1 MTKVKQLPLRQRIR
15 KALLFVSLLL
25 FPLTL
30 YYFSPMLIIQGA
42 SEGIINGSFI
52 VFGLMFLSA
61 LFLGRLWCGWACPAG
76 ALHEF
81 GAPINNKQVPG
92 GKWDWIKWG
101 IWIPWIGIIAVM
113 AIQAGGYQAV
123 NPFFQLEGGLT
134 VLQEPPPP
142 WFMIYYIIIAI
153 FLTLAIVVGRRAGC
167 HYICWMAP
175 FMIIG
180 RKVRNL
186 FKWPALCLR
195 VEPDKCIDCKRCTR
209 DCPMSLDVNGMV
221 NMGDMEHN
229 ECILCGTC
237 VDNCPEDVIHYSFS
251 GR

>member
-42 SEGIINGSFI
+42 LEGIINGSFI
-52 VFGLMFLSA
+52 VFVLMFLSA
-61 LFLGRLWCGWACPAG
+61 LFLGRFWGGWAGPAG
-76 ALHEF
+76 ALQEF
-81 GAPINNKQVPG
+81 GAPINDKRGPG

-142 WFMIYYIIIAI
+142 WFTIYYIIIAI
-153 FLTLAIVVGRRAGC
+153 FLTRYYSGFPQHVIPSERS
-167 HYICWMAP
+167 
-175 FMIIG
+175 
-180 RKVRNL
+180 
-186 FKWPALCLR
+186 
-195 VEPDKCIDCKRCTR
+195 
-209 DCPMSLDVNGMV
+209 SL
-221 NMGDMEHN
+221 
-229 ECILCGTC
+229 
-237 VDNCPEDVIHYSFS
+237 S
-251 GR
+251 

>member
-1 MTKVKQLPLRQRIR
+1 MTKVKQLPIRQRIR

-42 SEGIINGSFI
+42 SEGIINGSFV

-61 LFLGRLWCGWACPAG
+61 LFLGRFWCGWACPAG
-76 ALHEF
+76 ALQEF
-81 GAPINNKQVPG
+81 GAPINNKQAPG

-180 RKVRNL
+180 RRVRNL
-186 FKWPALCLR
+186 FKWPALGLR

-221 NMGDMEHN
+221 NMGDIEHN

-237 VDNCPEDVIHYSFS
+237 ADNCPEDVIHYSFS

>member
-1 MTKVKQLPLRQRIR
+1 MTKIKQLPLRQRIR

-42 SEGIINGSFI
+42 LEGIVNGSFI

-76 ALHEF
+76 ALQEF
-81 GAPINNKQVPG
+81 GAPINNKQTPG

-180 RKVRNL
+180 RRVRNL
-186 FKWPALCLR
+186 FKWPALGLKA
-195 VEPDKCIDCKRCTR
+195 EPDKCIDCKRCTR
-209 DCPMSLDVNGMV
+209 DCPMSLNVNDMV

-229 ECILCGTC
+229 ECVLCGTC
-237 VDNCPEDVIHYSFS
+237 ADNCPEDVIHYSFS
-251 GR
+251 RR